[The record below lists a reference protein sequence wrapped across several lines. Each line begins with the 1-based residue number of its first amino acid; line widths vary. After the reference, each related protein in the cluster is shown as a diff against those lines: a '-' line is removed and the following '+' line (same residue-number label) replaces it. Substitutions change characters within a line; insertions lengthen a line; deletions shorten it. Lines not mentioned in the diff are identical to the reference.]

1 MALITYTHVTD
12 VTSGYS
18 GNQQPRN
25 NDVSHKQTGTRLRD
39 NEGRQL
45 CRDGPQNT
53 LFLYILRFGP
63 WTRTFSEDF
72 CLFVTPANNNAWII
86 QPMKRHLTE
95 SMNQVFGLQKLD
107 SREQTFRPTAD
118 KQYKSDGLQ
127 KQEGKESWQISA
139 DPQWSLKTQQKHVEQ
154 KRVCQG
160 AFLKAQA
167 DQTAPELDWKPDH
180 QSDESTAEV
189 FWFKVLSVC
198 MTRSQGEF
206 LQPSVKHGGGSVV
219 VQSCFS
225 QFTVTGWGKT

>member
-12 VTSGYS
+12 VTSGYL

-53 LFLYILRFGP
+53 RTLISLYF
-63 WTRTFSEDF
+63 TFWSLYSNIFRGF
-72 CLFVTPANNNAWII
+72 CLFVIVIVVANNNAWVI
-86 QPMKRHLTE
+86 QPIKRHLTE

-107 SREQTFRPTAD
+107 SREQMKTFRPTAD

-139 DPQWSLKTQQKHVEQ
+139 DPQWSLKTQQKHVQQ

-160 AFLKAQA
+160 AILKAQA

-198 MTRSQGEF
+198 MTRSR
-206 LQPSVKHGGGSVV
+206 GSFY
-219 VQSCFS
+219 SHL
-225 QFTVTGWGKT
+225 